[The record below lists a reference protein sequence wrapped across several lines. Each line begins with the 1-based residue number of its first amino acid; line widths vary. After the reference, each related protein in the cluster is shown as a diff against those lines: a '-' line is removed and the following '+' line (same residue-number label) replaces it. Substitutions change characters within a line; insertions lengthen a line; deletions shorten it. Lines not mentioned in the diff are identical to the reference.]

1 MNGIKRFEDIRAW
14 QKARV
19 LTATSYRTS
28 EAGKF
33 ARDFPLRDQIRGA
46 AISTQSNIT
55 EGFERNRPREFHQ
68 FLSIAK
74 ASCAEVR
81 SHLYTAF
88 DVGHIDEEKLHSLLQ
103 QAEDVARDIG
113 ALRSS
118 IERRH
123 FRAAHSTQHS
133 ARSTKDDVS

>member
-19 LTATSYRTS
+19 LTATIYRES
-28 EAGKF
+28 EVGTF
-33 ARDFPLRDQIRGA
+33 ARDFPLRDQIRDA
-46 AISTQSNIT
+46 AISTQSNIA
-55 EGFERNRPREFHQ
+55 EGFDRNRPREFHQ
-68 FLSIAK
+68 FLSISK

-88 DVGHIDEEKLHSLLQ
+88 DVGHIDDEKLHSLMR
-103 QAEDVARDIG
+103 QADDVARDIS
-113 ALRSS
+113 ALRTS

-123 FRAAHSTQHS
+123 
-133 ARSTKDDVS
+133 